1 MILTISSRAPGPD
14 RAEGFSFR
22 GGNMRSA
29 AVLKSSG
36 ARRRSVSY
44 AKWGYIFIAPFF
56 VVYSIFSLV
65 PLASTFYNSFF
76 ENYRVGLE
84 QVGPRFAGL
93 GNYAQII
100 AQGDILKYFINTVVI
115 WLLGFIPQILV
126 SLLLAAWFTD
136 LTLKLRTGFFKTI
149 IYMPNLIMASAFA
162 MLFFALFS
170 DAGPVNALLMGLGL
184 QEPIRFLSLKIGA
197 RGLIAFMNFLMWFGN
212 TTIILMAGMM
222 GIDTS
227 IFESAQ
233 MDGAKS
239 GQIFRMIT
247 FPLVKPIL
255 LYVLITSMI
264 GGIQMFDV
272 PQILTNGNG
281 NPDRTSMTL
290 IMYLNKHLYSKNYGM
305 AGAVSVI
312 LFIITAILSAVVFK
326 IITGNKKATEH

>member
-1 MILTISSRAPGPD
+1 
-14 RAEGFSFR
+14 
-22 GGNMRSA
+22 
-29 AVLKSSG
+29 
-36 ARRRSVSY
+36 
-44 AKWGYIFIAPFF
+44 
-56 VVYSIFSLV
+56 
-65 PLASTFYNSFF
+65 
-76 ENYRVGLE
+76 VGLE